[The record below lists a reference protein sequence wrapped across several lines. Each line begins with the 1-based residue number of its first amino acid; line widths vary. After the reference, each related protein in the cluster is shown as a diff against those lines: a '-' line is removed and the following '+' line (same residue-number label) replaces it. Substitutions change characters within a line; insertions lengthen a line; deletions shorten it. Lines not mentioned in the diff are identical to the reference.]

1 MGGKREPLD
10 KAKVEHMVKEYFHL
24 RGWDD
29 EGHVKGET
37 LKRLGIKTWMKS

>member
-10 KAKVEHMVKEYFHL
+10 KTKIENMVTEYFHL

-29 EGHVKGET
+29 EGRVKGET
-37 LKRLGIKTWMKS
+37 LERLGIKTWMKS